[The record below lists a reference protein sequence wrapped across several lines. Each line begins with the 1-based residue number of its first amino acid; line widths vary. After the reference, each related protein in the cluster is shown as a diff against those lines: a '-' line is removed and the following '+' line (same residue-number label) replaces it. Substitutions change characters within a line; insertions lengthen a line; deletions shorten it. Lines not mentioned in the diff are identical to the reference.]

1 MHYRIGIIGKRSH
14 ISSTLMIRSK
24 YLHRLVF
31 QNLNL
36 VDCGVFDVFL
46 NDAMFCI
53 AVVVNELEFGIF
65 QTTVMFGY
73 IADILGQER
82 KEGNLYSD
90 L

>member
-1 MHYRIGIIGKRSH
+1 
-14 ISSTLMIRSK
+14 
-24 YLHRLVF
+24 
-31 QNLNL
+31 